1 MKYENLQLLTNE
13 SQPYMDRFRYDLCLS
28 PETNALVLTMSIL

>member
-13 SQPYMDRFRYDLCLS
+13 AQPHMDQFGYKSLRRLADHSTPNECLY
-28 PETNALVLTMSIL
+28 